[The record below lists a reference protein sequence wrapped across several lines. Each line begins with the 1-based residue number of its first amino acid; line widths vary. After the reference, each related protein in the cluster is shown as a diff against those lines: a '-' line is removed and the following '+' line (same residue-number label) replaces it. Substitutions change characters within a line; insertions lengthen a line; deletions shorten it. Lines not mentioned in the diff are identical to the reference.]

1 LFWHALCATASTDA
15 IENTGSK
22 TQFQSFIFY
31 CHTKEEHIMI
41 RTRNAQAG
49 FTLVE
54 LLIVVIIVAILASVA
69 IPLYRGVT
77 ESAYAREADGALG
90 TIRSTMRTVQSQS
103 AAGDFSAISA
113 KYTADLTLKITDVSE
128 LNLDATDLLGN
139 FFDGH
144 SYRMTTLTAAT
155 YLIKAIGDSSRS
167 GKAASVAGII
177 RTIDQNGTLASE

>member
-1 LFWHALCATASTDA
+1 
-15 IENTGSK
+15 
-22 TQFQSFIFY
+22 
-31 CHTKEEHIMI
+31 MI

>member
-1 LFWHALCATASTDA
+1 
-15 IENTGSK
+15 
-22 TQFQSFIFY
+22 
-31 CHTKEEHIMI
+31 MI

-69 IPLYRGVT
+69 IPLYRGAT
-77 ESAYAREADGALG
+77 ESAYAREADAALG
-90 TIRSTMRTVQSQS
+90 TIRSTMRTIKSQS
-103 AAGDFSAISA
+103 AAGDFSAIST

-128 LNLDATDLLGN
+128 LNLDATDLLGHY
-139 FFDGH
+139 FDGD
-144 SYRMTTLTAAT
+144 SYRMTALTATT